1 MAMSFFMMVVSP
13 VTLTLMGC
21 VDLISTGT
29 SEEAP
34 GVKDSIT
41 YLTALSKW

>member
-1 MAMSFFMMVVSP
+1 MVVVSP
-13 VTLTLMGC
+13 VTLMLIDY
-21 VDLISTGT
+21 VDLVSTGT

-34 GVKDSIT
+34 GVKESIT